1 MFLVALGLAGLLFG
15 VGSSEVRKFEN
26 AAAKDISSRLQG
38 DAKQV
43 KVRTKLDPFQAIG
56 GRLKSGT
63 ITASQFSTDGLPF
76 FTQPDGSKRGRLD
89 ELKIQL
95 SDFELTGLKVKRLES
110 RIPDCRFDF
119 GLAQKKGQIRLT
131 KSGIGTG
138 SVELEQEALKE
149 FVLKRFPT
157 ISKLS
162 VNLEKGQATFN
173 GTGRFVAFQADFKLV
188 GQLVSLD
195 GNTIVLKDAKVFVGD
210 QEGNAIVTKAILDL
224 LNPVLDLDK
233 DLKLHGAIRIQNLE
247 LGKGTLKATGVAMVP
262 DQPATVPEKPL
273 PPSLAFL
280 NPIDIAAKV
289 AAIGLA
295 DHRTPRSP
303 SL

>member
-95 SDFELTGLKVKRLES
+95 TDFELTGLRVKRLES

-119 GLAQKKGQIRLT
+119 GLAQRKGQIRLT
-131 KSGIGTG
+131 KSGVGTG

-162 VNLEKGQATFN
+162 VNLEKGQATFE
-173 GTGRFVAFQADFKLV
+173 GTGRFVAFQADFRLV

-195 GNTIVLKDAKVFVGD
+195 GNTIVLHGAKVYVGG
-210 QEGNAIVTKAILDL
+210 QEGNAVVTKAILDL

-233 DLKLHGAIRIQNLE
+233 DLKLHGAIRIQKLE
-247 LGKGTLKATGVAMVP
+247 LEKGTLKASGVAQVP
-262 DQPATVPEKPL
+262 DQPTLVPLIPIEAYKSLLRL
-273 PPSLAFL
+273 PALEILHGAVTDSIRRGTLHQ
-280 NPIDIAAKV
+280 D
-289 AAIGLA
+289 
-295 DHRTPRSP
+295 
-303 SL
+303 